1 MGQKNCSFAHLKCVS
16 LGSFTDVFQD
26 LLSIPQMEPAQSFES
41 LTEEETVAIAGSSCG
56 RFSTLPLATD
66 DGNLQTSSTHSERSS
81 IAANR
86 PLEITSY
93 FDDMALSDVS

>member
-1 MGQKNCSFAHLKCVS
+1 M
-16 LGSFTDVFQD
+16 FQD

-56 RFSTLPLATD
+56 RFSTLPLPFD
-66 DGNLQTSSTHSERSS
+66 DGNLQTSSPQSS

-86 PLEITSY
+86 ALEITSY